1 MGLTEKYAFR
11 AEMVRRLHDD
21 LIGPR
26 GGDEHETIDE
36 SPLDRYIA
44 GVLWPADSGT
54 QDAVAEEPVDGAGEE
69 TGPTDL
75 PVSQSRMR
83 YPTSAGITFTVDA
96 GIVDEVSIRVSA
108 ARYLPGDEVQAEADQ
123 RSRARDQHRSPG
135 SGHRSGGAWS
145 GRRRFRRCGGSPR
158 CWRAGLRCR

>member
-1 MGLTEKYAFR
+1 MGLSEKYAFR

-26 GGDEHETIDE
+26 GGGDDETIDE

-69 TGPTDL
+69 TGPTDV

-83 YPTSAGITFTVDA
+83 FPSSAGMTFTVDSRL
-96 GIVDEVSIRVSA
+96 VDEVALHVSA
-108 ARYLPGDEVQAEADQ
+108 ARYLPGEVLQDAGQ
-123 RSRARDQHRSPG
+123 RSRARGQQRTMWRRSPVDVPPVQVALDG
-135 SGHRSGGAWS
+135 TSQ
-145 GRRRFRRCGGSPR
+145 RRRTVSP
-158 CWRAGLRCR
+158 GLDLYA